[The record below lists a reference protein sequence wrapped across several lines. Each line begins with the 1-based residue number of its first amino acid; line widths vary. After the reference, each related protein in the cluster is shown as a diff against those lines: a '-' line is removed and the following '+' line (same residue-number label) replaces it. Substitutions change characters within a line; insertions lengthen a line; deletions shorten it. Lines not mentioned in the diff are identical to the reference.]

1 MGFAMSQR
9 AEILSTGRYRVRF
22 GEGQTDLA
30 AAQTLRSLCFGTI
43 HMDLDRFDVLCSHIL
58 VEDVGS
64 GELVCSFRIL
74 ELGDGREISQSYSG
88 QFYELSRLAE
98 YPCPMIEVGRFCSHP
113 NWTDPD
119 ILRLAWAALTRIVD
133 ERGVQM
139 LFGCSSFAGIEVESH
154 LDAFAILQQR
164 YLAPERWRPQ
174 AKAPNL
180 IRFDLLKRPEMVGSQ
195 AVLAVPPLLRS
206 YLMMGGWVSDH
217 AVVDRDMNTLHV
229 FTGLEI
235 GAIPEA
241 RQRLLRGLAD

>member
-1 MGFAMSQR
+1 MLQR
-9 AEILSTGRYRVRF
+9 AEILSRGNYRVRF
-22 GEGQTDLA
+22 AEGHKDLDA
-30 AAQTLRSLCFGTI
+30 THILRTLCFGTGQT
-43 HMDLDRFDVLCSHIL
+43 DRDAFDPQCAHVLLEHTR
-58 VEDVGS
+58 S
-64 GELVCSFRIL
+64 GELVCSFRVL
-74 ELGDGREISQSYSG
+74 ELRSGEEIPNSYSG
-88 QFYELSRLAE
+88 QFYDLSRLVS
-98 YPCPMIEVGRFCSHP
+98 YSHPMIEVGRFCSHP
-113 NWTDPD
+113 GWSDPD
-119 ILRLAWAALTRIVD
+119 ILRLAWVALTRIVD
-133 ERGVQM
+133 SSGAQM
-139 LFGCSSFAGIEVESH
+139 LFGCSSFAGPEVKSH
-154 LDAFAILQQR
+154 LDAFAVLRQR

-180 IRFDLLKRPEMVGSQ
+180 IRFDLLKRSELVGSQ